1 MHSYTKGPWVIRDD
15 EVGYISQHDDQSFG
29 MFCPL
34 AIVYE
39 NDNAKRIVSCV
50 NALEGLSNDALDGG
64 WNFKSMSK
72 YCKDIESQRN
82 ELLEALELLID
93 DLALRAKLR
102 GDDCLDVSDSRLI
115 KAQEAILKAKGK

>member
-64 WNFKSMSK
+64 WNFKSMSD

-82 ELLEALELLID
+82 ELLEACEMIANLADKMDFPSIVLDQVFDAID
-93 DLALRAKLR
+93 
-102 GDDCLDVSDSRLI
+102 
-115 KAQEAILKAKGK
+115 KAKGEVHV